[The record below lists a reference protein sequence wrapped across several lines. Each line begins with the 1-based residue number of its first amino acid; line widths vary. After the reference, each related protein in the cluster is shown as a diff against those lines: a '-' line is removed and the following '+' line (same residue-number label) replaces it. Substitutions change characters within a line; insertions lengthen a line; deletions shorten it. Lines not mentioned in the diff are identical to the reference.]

1 MRTSTVLLPALVFA
15 LILPPPQALAQQ
27 PSSVTPHT
35 ITQLNGRRIVAR
47 RVLLKFKTPP
57 SSRLLSA
64 LAAQAAATYLQPLGG
79 SGWYRL
85 DSSKFTAS
93 QIIASLSQVPNVAK
107 AEPDYVGQ
115 PMATSI
121 GGAGRLM
128 RPMFDLPNDP
138 FYSLQWAYENTG
150 QTVAGI
156 AGTPGADINAPAAW
170 TLAKGSKGVVLVDFD
185 TGIDYNNPDL
195 AANVWSAP
203 SAYTITIGGN
213 VYNCPQGSHGF
224 NAIDGQSGC
233 AGQEFDNDTFHPGHG
248 TFMAGIMG
256 AVGNNGVGVTGVN
269 WSASIISISIC
280 TANECDTSTAIT
292 GIEAALQIADQF
304 GLRLVAGNL
313 SHGDLGESAMQDEMT
328 RAGTLN
334 GLLFAAST
342 GDECSSSPDDPASFH
357 LANELAVASSDQND
371 QVAHWSGG
379 NCSNGGGDL
388 AAPGTNIYTTIRG
401 DNGNN
406 PLPESGTS
414 VSTPLVTGALGL
426 LASACPLD
434 PAALIATLKG
444 TSDLK
449 PALDS
454 IATDGRRLNLGNA
467 IASCAAA
474 GHTSG
479 TGTIQITLEDS
490 GDGLSDTGTISVT
503 ADGVFMGSYSYDTS
517 VDTVD
522 SIGQGLAA
530 SISNSLITAAYTG
543 PGTISI
549 ATTAKGPYTGY
560 SMTASVQNG
569 CVGGE
574 ACGPAPFAF
583 SSGIAAGN

>member
-1 MRTSTVLLPALVFA
+1 MA
-15 LILPPPQALAQQ
+15 
-27 PSSVTPHT
+27 H
-35 ITQLNGRRIVAR
+35 
-47 RVLLKFKTPP
+47 RVILKFK
-57 SSRLLSA
+57 SA
-64 LAAQAAATYLQPLGG
+64 LTAAELKGVANETAATYLNPLGG

-85 DSSKFTAS
+85 DSSQFTAL
-93 QIIASLSQVPNVAK
+93 QLLSKLATNQLVAK
-107 AEPDYVGQ
+107 VEPDY
-115 PMATSI
+115 
-121 GGAGRLM
+121 AGRPM
-128 RPMFDLPNDP
+128 TASFGKRPKPRPMFDLPNDP

-170 TLAKGSKGVVLVDFD
+170 TLAKGSRGVVLVDFD

-195 AANVWSAP
+195 ATNIWSAP
-203 SAYTITIGGN
+203 STYTITIGSN

-224 NAIDGQSGC
+224 NAIDNQSGC

-256 AVGNNGVGVTGVN
+256 AVGNNGIGVTGVN
-269 WSASIISISIC
+269 WNTTIISISIC
-280 TANECDTSTAIT
+280 TANECDSSTAIT
-292 GIEAALQIADQF
+292 GIEAALQIAGHF

-313 SHGDLGESAMQDEMT
+313 SHGTLTGSAMQDEMT
-328 RAGTLN
+328 RAGVLS

-342 GDECSSSPDDPASFH
+342 GDECSGGPDDPASFH

-379 NCSNGGGDL
+379 QCSNGGGDL
-388 AAPGTNIYTTIRG
+388 AAPGTNIYTTLRG

-406 PLPESGTS
+406 PVPESGTS

-444 TSDLK
+444 TADQK
-449 PALDS
+449 TALNS
-454 IATDGRRLNLGNA
+454 IATNGRRLNLGNA
-467 IASCAAA
+467 IASCAAP
-474 GHTSG
+474 GHTPG
-479 TGTIQITLEDS
+479 TGTIQVTLEDS
-490 GDGLSDTGTISVT
+490 GDGLFDTGTVSVT
-503 ADGVFMGSYSYDTS
+503 IDGLITGSYSYDTS

-522 SIGQGLAA
+522 SIGQGLAG
-530 SISNSLITAAYTG
+530 SLSGSLISATYTG
-543 PGTISI
+543 SGTISI
-549 ATTAKGPYTGY
+549 ITAARGPYTGY
-560 SMTASVQNG
+560 SMTTAVQND

-574 ACGPAPFAF
+574 VCGRPPALNG
-583 SSGIAAGN
+583 SGIFAGN